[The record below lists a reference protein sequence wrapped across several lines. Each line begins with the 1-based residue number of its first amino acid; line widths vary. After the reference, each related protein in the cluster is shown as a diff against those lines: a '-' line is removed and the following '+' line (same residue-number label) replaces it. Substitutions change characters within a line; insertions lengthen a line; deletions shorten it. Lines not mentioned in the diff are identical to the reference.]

1 MKSGKLL
8 VLAMLATF
16 LIVTSLTGC
25 GVICQAT
32 GLGDPGVAITPS
44 MAYTLIQEN
53 EGNSD
58 FVIMDVRTPEEYSNE
73 HIAGSILLD
82 FNADD
87 FEAGLDKLDKNKTFL
102 LYCRSGNRSGKA
114 ADIMSELAFTDVYDI
129 DGGINQWKA
138 EGYPT
143 VK

>member
-1 MKSGKLL
+1 M
-8 VLAMLATF
+8 V
-16 LIVTSLTGC
+16 V
-25 GVICQAT
+25 
-32 GLGDPGVAITPS
+32 TPS
-44 MAYTLIQEN
+44 TAYALIQEN
-53 EGNSD
+53 EGNAD
-58 FVIMDVRTPEEYSNE
+58 FVIMDVRTPEEYAGE

-87 FEAGLDKLDKNKTFL
+87 FKNELGKLDKSKTYL
-102 LYCRSGNRSGKA
+102 IYCRSDNRSGKA
-114 ADIMSELAFTDVYDI
+114 ANIMLDLGFIEVYDI

>member
-1 MKSGKLL
+1 
-8 VLAMLATF
+8 MLATF

-25 GVICQAT
+25 SIGFHSTV
-32 GLGDPGVAITPS
+32 LGMVVTPS
-44 MAYTLIQEN
+44 TAYSLIQEN
-53 EGNSD
+53 EGNAD
-58 FVIMDVRTPEEYSNE
+58 FVIMDVRTPEEYAGE

-87 FEAGLDKLDKNKTFL
+87 FKNELGKLDKSKTYL
-102 LYCRSGNRSGKA
+102 IYCRSDNRSGKA
-114 ADIMSELAFTDVYDI
+114 ANIMLDLGFIEVYDI

>member
-1 MKSGKLL
+1 MRFGKLWIPAM
-8 VLAMLATF
+8 LAMLLLFTG
-16 LIVTSLTGC
+16 LTGC
-25 GVICQAT
+25 SVIYRAT
-32 GLGDPGVAITPS
+32 GLGDPGVVITPS
-44 MAYTLIQEN
+44 MAYFLIQEN
-53 EGNSD
+53 EDNSD
-58 FVIMDVRTPEEYSNE
+58 FVIMDVRTLEEYINE

-87 FEAGLDKLDKNKTFL
+87 FETELDKLDKSKTFL
-102 LYCRSGNRSGKA
+102 LYCRSGNRSSKSAG
-114 ADIMSELAFTDVYDI
+114 IMSELGFTDVYDI